1 MNSKLAQLVSLKL
14 KGTSLGFLVGSSFI
28 CKRNGRRKKI
38 SGRHMVKERRVISY
52 SSSPAGS
59 QSAQIP
65 QHRWDDLYV
74 WWGWERMCVSL
85 DIFVMADD
93 DEKRS
98 GRHH

>member
-1 MNSKLAQLVSLKL
+1 
-14 KGTSLGFLVGSSFI
+14 
-28 CKRNGRRKKI
+28 
-38 SGRHMVKERRVISY
+38 MVKERRVISH
-52 SSSPAGS
+52 SSSPAVS

-65 QHRWDDLYV
+65 QHRWDDLCV

-98 GRHH
+98 GWHH

>member
-1 MNSKLAQLVSLKL
+1 
-14 KGTSLGFLVGSSFI
+14 
-28 CKRNGRRKKI
+28 
-38 SGRHMVKERRVISY
+38 MVKERRVISH
-52 SSSPAGS
+52 SSSPAVS

-98 GRHH
+98 GWHHWGHCQAHSRTNTHSFSSSLAHIRTNSDT

>member
-1 MNSKLAQLVSLKL
+1 
-14 KGTSLGFLVGSSFI
+14 
-28 CKRNGRRKKI
+28 
-38 SGRHMVKERRVISY
+38 MVKERRVISY

-98 GRHH
+98 GWHH